1 MTRHAGGGWKGQMSA
16 TVCVWR
22 FITGRTL
29 NDTIATWPDHSQRTD
44 PAVEVKDLYWPGLV
58 SSDTCKDEVIVM

>member
-1 MTRHAGGGWKGQMSA
+1 MTRQAGGGWKGQKST
-16 TVCVWR
+16 TVCVLH

-29 NDTIATWPDHSQRTD
+29 NDTIATWPGHSQWTYH
-44 PAVEVKDLYWPGLV
+44 AAEVKDLYWPGLV